1 MRFLCTYEMILHMSF
16 FLLDFINLFILQSSR
31 WENKNTPE
39 RPSEKSIILTV
50 SAETYQLKVEAQLTK
65 QRKKGIARLN
75 LCSKILMYKQHTFI
89 SLFKASIYHSAG
101 SLGYG
106 SLKIFFILLGLE
118 VFFAGGVKIDSASI
132 IENRI
137 SIPVF
142 NDCWGYG
149 REVL

>member
-50 SAETYQLKVEAQLTK
+50 SAETYQLKVEAQSTK
-65 QRKKGIARLN
+65 QCKNGIARLN

-89 SLFKASIYHSAG
+89 SLFKASIYVN
-101 SLGYG
+101 LFT
-106 SLKIFFILLGLE
+106 IQQ
-118 VFFAGGVKIDSASI
+118 VF
-132 IENRI
+132 
-137 SIPVF
+137 
-142 NDCWGYG
+142 WGMD
-149 REVL
+149 R